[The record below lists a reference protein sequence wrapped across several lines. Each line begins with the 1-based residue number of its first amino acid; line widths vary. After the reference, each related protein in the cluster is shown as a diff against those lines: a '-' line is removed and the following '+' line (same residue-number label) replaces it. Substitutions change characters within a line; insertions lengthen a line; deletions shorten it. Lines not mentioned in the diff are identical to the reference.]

1 MSSLLSLEDGV
12 TLTQLARTTIERYL
26 GEKKH
31 LTLPESTSG
40 ALQEHRGVF
49 VTLKKQRHPNRSEWQ
64 LRGCIGHLPPDPNSH
79 HKPIPLIQATHQAA
93 LSSAFEDPRFPPV
106 QSDEMGIILVEVS
119 VLTLPEEIVSANRS
133 KLSDQIT
140 VGKDGVII
148 QGKGWHR
155 GLLLPQ
161 VAPEQGWTA
170 EEFLQGCC
178 QKAGLPPNCY
188 LDSDVNVLKFQAQI
202 FSETTPRGK
211 IVERD
216 F

>member
-1 MSSLLSLEDGV
+1 MSKLLSLEDGV
-12 TLTQLARTTIERYL
+12 TLTQFARQTIETYL

-31 LTLPESTSG
+31 LSLPESTSD

-49 VTLKKQRHPNRSEWQ
+49 VTLKKQHHPNRPEGQ
-64 LRGCIGHLPPDPNSH
+64 LRGCIGHLPPSPNSH
-79 HKPIPLIQATHQAA
+79 HKPISLIQATQQAA
-93 LSSAFEDPRFPPV
+93 LGSAFEDPRFPPV
-106 QSDEMGIILVEVS
+106 QSDEMKSILVEVS
-119 VLTLPEEIVSANRS
+119 VLTLPEKIIIENRS
-133 KLSDQIT
+133 TLPEQIT
-140 VGKDGVII
+140 VGKDGLII

-161 VAPEQGWTA
+161 VAPEQDWNA
-170 EEFLQGCC
+170 DEFLQGCC
-178 QKAGLPPNCY
+178 QKAGLPPHCY

-211 IVERD
+211 IVERN